1 MLDSA
6 NVMLVGGGRRC
17 QVDRSVSQQGRSVT
31 RGSRDTHDA
40 ASSSGLIKH
49 QPVTKL
55 FSILSLSCQSQ
66 VMVIHEVIKVTS

>member
-1 MLDSA
+1 MLCIMLDSA

-31 RGSRDTHDA
+31 RGSRDTRDA

-49 QPVTKL
+49 QPVTKVV
-55 FSILSLSCQSQ
+55 FNI
-66 VMVIHEVIKVTS
+66 VIKLSVSGNGYS